1 MAYALVGIGVVS
13 LAYGVL
19 MAVLVRFVVSMLGL
33 AMPAQLVVR
42 RRGAVGVYVRLVV
55 SMLVMMR
62 VLVRALFFA
71 VYQDLHARAL
81 YAAFDAGDG
90 AVFDAGDSERVEP
103 LDEFFGLGQE
113 LEQRRGEH
121 VAGRAHSAVYV

>member
-1 MAYALVGIGVVS
+1 
-13 LAYGVL
+13 
-19 MAVLVRFVVSMLGL
+19 MAVLASFVVSMLVM
-33 AMPAQLVVR
+33 AMPAQLFVR
-42 RRGAVGVYVRLVV
+42 MRAAVFVYVRLVV
-55 SMLVMMR
+55 SMLVMMP

-71 VYQDLHARAL
+71 VYQDFHARAF
-81 YAAFDAGDG
+81 YAAFDAWDG

-121 VAGRAHSAVYV
+121 VAPPRPFRSLCI

>member
-1 MAYALVGIGVVS
+1 MAAAS
-13 LAYGVL
+13 
-19 MAVLVRFVVSMLGL
+19 MLVRMCVL
-33 AMPAQLVVR
+33 
-42 RRGAVGVYVRLVV
+42 VRLVV
-55 SMLVMMR
+55 SMLVMMP

-71 VYQDLHARAL
+71 VYQDLHARAF

-90 AVFDAGDSERVEP
+90 AVFDARDSERVEP

-113 LEQRRGEH
+113 LEQRRREH